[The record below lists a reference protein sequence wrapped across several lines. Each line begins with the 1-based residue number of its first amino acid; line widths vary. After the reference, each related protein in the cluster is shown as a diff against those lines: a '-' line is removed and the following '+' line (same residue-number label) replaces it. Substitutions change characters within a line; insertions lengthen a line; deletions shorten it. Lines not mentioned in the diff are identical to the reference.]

1 MTLGVG
7 IYSSAIGNLA
17 DILENMD
24 KNESILREKINSF
37 NDFSAKAK
45 IPGFLKFKVI
55 RFFEL
60 KKQIFNKKLFIY
72 FSIEQINDK
81 TIFN

>member
-60 KKQIFNKKLFIY
+60 KKNKFLIKNYLFI
-72 FSIEQINDK
+72 FL
-81 TIFN
+81 